1 MNDFTTTTSEPVNE
15 QPADGPVIY
24 PATGVG
30 PQPTS
35 SWRLTIIAVVL
46 AVILGAL
53 LGGWLFSQW
62 QQQTAA
68 PVIAAATT
76 STEEPATPQPVA
88 QLTPRV
94 VGPMDDSTTSARI
107 AALEERLARISVVA
121 DSASGNAAKA
131 ESILVAFA
139 ARRSIERG
147 LGLGSMEPQLR
158 VRFGD
163 TQPNAVQSILRAA
176 ARPVLQE
183 DLIQRLDTLR
193 PVLTTDAS
201 AGWMKRVA
209 NSISGLII
217 VRSIDEPSQLPTQ
230 QYERARRALVNGRIG
245 LAITEVEAMPGA
257 ADTQVQGWLTDAR
270 RLNDARRALDLI
282 EAAAIIE
289 PGQNRGTDSAVS
301 SAPTAGDATQT
312 P

>member
-1 MNDFTTTTSEPVNE
+1 MNDFTTTTSEPVTE

-24 PATGVG
+24 PATGVE
-30 PQPTS
+30 PRPTS
-35 SWRLTIIAVVL
+35 PWRLTIIAVVL
-46 AVILGAL
+46 AVVLGAL

-62 QQQTAA
+62 QQQTATPPA
-68 PVIAAATT
+68 PAAAV
-76 STEEPATPQPVA
+76 STEEPASPQPVA
-88 QLTPRV
+88 QLTPRT
-94 VGPMDDSTTSARI
+94 VGPVDDATMSARI

-193 PVLTTDAS
+193 PLLTTDAS
-201 AGWMKRVA
+201 AGWMQRIA
-209 NSISGLII
+209 NSVSGLIVI
-217 VRSIDEPSQLPTQ
+217 RSAEAPSQLPMQ

-289 PGQNRGTDSAVS
+289 PGQNRGTDSGVTAATS
-301 SAPTAGDATQT
+301 TETAPAQ
-312 P
+312 